1 LKGHGGVP
9 SGPRAAW
16 ELQICWALGACQTT
30 RFSDLMNELPP
41 RERRQFEPEVESLA
55 GVVATKIQELE
66 SL

>member
-1 LKGHGGVP
+1 
-9 SGPRAAW
+9 
-16 ELQICWALGACQTT
+16 
-30 RFSDLMNELPP
+30 MNELPP